1 MRPFSLSLSLSLA
14 LLLAA
19 VAGPATA
26 ADTTLRPGLWEFR
39 TTGVHIGGM
48 RDINVQI
55 RQQLQVLSPELQ
67 QSLRKQLAS
76 QGIQLGDD
84 GSVKR
89 CISAEEARSDAI
101 YAGRGD
107 GRCRVGSV
115 SRSGNVVR
123 GRVECTAPVAGSGD
137 FEATLDGTE
146 HMTTSVRI
154 QTAQGEA
161 RLDSEARW
169 LSACPTARA
178 QE

>member
-1 MRPFSLSLSLSLA
+1 MRPVPLSTSLSLA

-19 VAGPATA
+19 LASPAQ

-39 TTGVHIGGM
+39 TTGVHLGGV

-55 RQQLQVLSPELQ
+55 RQQLQMLSPELQ

-76 QGIQLGDD
+76 QGMQLGDD

-107 GRCRVGSV
+107 GRCRVSSV
-115 SRSGNVVR
+115 NRSGNVVR

-161 RLDSEARW
+161 RLDSDARW
-169 LSACPTARA
+169 LSACSATRP